1 MAGTGQFTVFL
12 EEHVERPF
20 QAAFAK
26 DARFATNP
34 GRVENRDELITL
46 LQAEFDKQVAAFWLE
61 KFTQTG
67 IPAGLIKEIDQ
78 VLNDPQVLHR
88 QMVVEVIHP
97 KAGKIKLVGVPYKF
111 SDTPARVRFA
121 PPLLG
126 EHTKE
131 VLSSMLG
138 MNAGEIAALQAA
150 GVV

>member
-1 MAGTGQFTVFL
+1 
-12 EEHVERPF
+12 
-20 QAAFAK
+20 
-26 DARFATNP
+26 
-34 GRVENRDELITL
+34 
-46 LQAEFDKQVAAFWLE
+46 
-61 KFTQTG
+61 
-67 IPAGLIKEIDQ
+67 
-78 VLNDPQVLHR
+78 
-88 QMVVEVIHP
+88 MVVEVTHP